1 MGKRKK
7 QNNKIKIIES
17 IIAIVILALISIF
30 GTENEILNQLN
41 RKEEVS
47 STSTSSNLEAYFIDV
62 GQADSILIKNNNEAM
77 LIDAGNNED
86 GEDVVKFIKEKG
98 INKLNYVVGT
108 HPHEDHIGGLD
119 DVINSDIEIEN
130 VLMPKIQT
138 NTKTFEDVLDAISN
152 KGLKITEPKK
162 GDTFQ
167 IGEASCE
174 IMTDS
179 IINEKNLNL
188 SSITIRLQFGNN
200 SMLLMGDSEVENEKT
215 RTWPKTDVLKVGHH
229 GSKTSSSNEFIKEIS
244 PKYAVIGVGKNNKFG
259 HPNNGVLERLNNYGT
274 KIYRTDEDGEISI
287 IVNRKGKV
295 KIKKFINM

>member
-98 INKLNYVVGT
+98 INKLNSRY
-108 HPHEDHIGGLD
+108 
-119 DVINSDIEIEN
+119 
-130 VLMPKIQT
+130 
-138 NTKTFEDVLDAISN
+138 
-152 KGLKITEPKK
+152 
-162 GDTFQ
+162 
-167 IGEASCE
+167 
-174 IMTDS
+174 
-179 IINEKNLNL
+179 
-188 SSITIRLQFGNN
+188 
-200 SMLLMGDSEVENEKT
+200 
-215 RTWPKTDVLKVGHH
+215 
-229 GSKTSSSNEFIKEIS
+229 TS
-244 PKYAVIGVGKNNKFG
+244 
-259 HPNNGVLERLNNYGT
+259 T
-274 KIYRTDEDGEISI
+274 
-287 IVNRKGKV
+287 
-295 KIKKFINM
+295 